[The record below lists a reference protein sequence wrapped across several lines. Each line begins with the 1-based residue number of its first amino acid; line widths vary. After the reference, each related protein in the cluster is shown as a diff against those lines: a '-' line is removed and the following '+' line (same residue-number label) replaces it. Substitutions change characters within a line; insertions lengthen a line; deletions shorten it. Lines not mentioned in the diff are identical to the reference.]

1 MVKRFIPAVV
11 VLALVAPLAAEQQSA
26 QQLFERGAY
35 DEAVQRVNT
44 ERGAGNDDPAAAYL
58 AGLAYEKMGR
68 GQDARAEYA
77 RLTGSDN
84 ETWHAIGQSAVA
96 LLDGAMDEA
105 VNEGRHARDLSG
117 ENGWAFYQLGLA
129 HLKKNEFNDASQA
142 LDRAA
147 ELMQEFAYAHYYAG
161 IAHQREKRFNRMAE
175 HFQAFLKLA
184 PDAPEKKQVQ
194 LALSSLRG

>member
-1 MVKRFIPAVV
+1 MKRFVPAVV

-26 QQLFERGAY
+26 QKLFERGAY
-35 DEAVQRVNT
+35 DETVQRVNT

-96 LLDGAMDEA
+96 LLDGAVDEA

-142 LDRAA
+142 LERAA

-161 IAHQREKRFNRMAE
+161 IAHQREKRFNQMAE

>member
-1 MVKRFIPAVV
+1 MKRFVPAVV

-26 QQLFERGAY
+26 QKLFERGAY
-35 DEAVQRVNT
+35 DETVQRVNT

-58 AGLAYEKMGR
+58 AGIAYEKMGR

-96 LLDGAMDEA
+96 LLDGAVDEA

-161 IAHQREKRFNRMAE
+161 IAHQREKRFNQMAE

>member
-1 MVKRFIPAVV
+1 MMKHLLASAVAV
-11 VLALVAPLAAEQQSA
+11 ALAAPLAAEQQTA
-26 QQLFERGAY
+26 QKLFERGAY
-35 DEAVQRVNT
+35 DEAVQRVHT
-44 ERGAGNDDPAAAYL
+44 ERAAGNDDPAATYL
-58 AGLAYEKMGR
+58 AGLAFDKLDRHQE
-68 GQDARAEYA
+68 ARTEYA
-77 RLTGSDN
+77 RLAGSDN
-84 ETWHAIGQSAVA
+84 ETWHAIGQSAIA

-105 VNEGRHARDLSG
+105 VNEGRHARDISG
-117 ENGWAFYQLGLA
+117 ENGWAFYQLGLV

-147 ELMQEFAYAHYYAG
+147 ELMQEFAYAHYWAG

>member
-1 MVKRFIPAVV
+1 M
-11 VLALVAPLAAEQQSA
+11 
-26 QQLFERGAY
+26 
-35 DEAVQRVNT
+35 
-44 ERGAGNDDPAAAYL
+44 
-58 AGLAYEKMGR
+58 
-68 GQDARAEYA
+68 
-77 RLTGSDN
+77 
-84 ETWHAIGQSAVA
+84 A

-161 IAHQREKRFNRMAE
+161 IAHQREKRFNQMAE

>member
-1 MVKRFIPAVV
+1 M
-11 VLALVAPLAAEQQSA
+11 
-26 QQLFERGAY
+26 
-35 DEAVQRVNT
+35 NT

-58 AGLAYEKMGR
+58 AGLAYERMGR

-96 LLDGAMDEA
+96 LLDGAVDEA

-161 IAHQREKRFNRMAE
+161 IAHQREKRFNQMAE

>member
-1 MVKRFIPAVV
+1 MKRFVPAVV

-26 QQLFERGAY
+26 QKLFERGAY
-35 DEAVQRVNT
+35 DETVQRVNT

-96 LLDGAMDEA
+96 LLDGAVDEA

-147 ELMQEFAYAHYYAG
+147 ELRQEFAYAHYYAG
-161 IAHQREKRFNRMAE
+161 IAHQREKRFNQMAE